1 MVPWLAFP
9 SWQIQLSRHRAALGY
24 LKRLHPQ
31 WDSKSLKGVH
41 AGSKMGDCEESV
53 WGDPADLGDT
63 QGEGKGRLLCA
74 CATMREAIL
83 TQEG

>member
-1 MVPWLAFP
+1 
-9 SWQIQLSRHRAALGY
+9 
-24 LKRLHPQ
+24 
-31 WDSKSLKGVH
+31 
-41 AGSKMGDCEESV
+41 MGDCEESV